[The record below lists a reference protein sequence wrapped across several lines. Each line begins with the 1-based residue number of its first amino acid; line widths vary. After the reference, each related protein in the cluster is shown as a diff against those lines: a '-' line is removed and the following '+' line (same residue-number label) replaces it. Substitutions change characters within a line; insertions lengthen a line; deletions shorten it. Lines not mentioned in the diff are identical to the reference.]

1 MPVSSSISC
10 PQRLRFDKQLIL
22 SWEEETMDYPAGSAA
37 HQTTLS
43 LFGQQPNLDEKLAE
57 STEAFIRD
65 LYPKTRRQTS
75 TMDALRYVMF
85 CQQRKRKN
93 EALPPT
99 SDSLRQHM
107 KRANY

>member
-22 SWEEETMDYPAGSAA
+22 SWEEETMDYPAGSAT

-57 STEAFIRD
+57 STKAFIRD

-75 TMDALRYVMF
+75 TMDAQMI
-85 CQQRKRKN
+85 
-93 EALPPT
+93 
-99 SDSLRQHM
+99 
-107 KRANY
+107 